1 MHTIQTLKYYITR
14 GILHI
19 PAFNIHVNVPINFN
33 EAKLVT
39 YLQ

>member
-1 MHTIQTLKYYITR
+1 MRTTDTLRYYIKR

-19 PAFNIHVNVPINFN
+19 PKFNIHVTVPINFN